1 MQLFSF
7 LKKEFVKNVLT
18 LVKGSVA
25 SQVIL
30 YLSILILTRLFST
43 ELFGMYMLYSSV
55 LLVLKPISTL
65 QYEVAIVL
73 PRKDLDAFHLGA
85 FSLGFL
91 ILYSMVVLLGVLFL
105 KQPLTEFY
113 GLDKLSFFLYLL
125 PLSVLFFGSISIFE
139 FWNNRK
145 KTFNNISNGLILKA
159 GSMSSIQ
166 IGSGLSP
173 LNYLG
178 LIPGLIIGQF
188 IHLIF
193 MARKASKE
201 IIKQLKLNKFS
212 WSYSIELAK
221 KYKDIPLFNTVI
233 SITNSFSSELPII
246 LISNYFGLGAAG
258 IYGLAAKFMKA
269 PVGAFQQ
276 SVYQVFYNRASTI
289 YNEDGNLHELV
300 LKTTKNLF
308 ILSLGLF
315 LPLFLISF
323 ALEDLFGSNWKDVGL
338 NARILIPWLFTGFLS
353 NPINSLIVVL
363 NKQKIM
369 LVLDVFLLI
378 SRFLALYIG
387 YYYFNSIIYSLALFS
402 AVGFFFNVIFY
413 VYLLNISKVNSKSY

>member
-25 SQVIL
+25 GQVIL
-30 YLSILILTRLFST
+30 YLSILVLTRLFST
-43 ELFGMYMLYSSV
+43 ELFGVYMLFSSA

-65 QYEVAIVL
+65 QYEVALVL
-73 PRKDLDAFHLGA
+73 PEKDRDAFHLGA
-85 FSLGFL
+85 FSLV
-91 ILYSMVVLLGVLFL
+91 ILFSYTIVILLGVLFL
-105 KQPLTEFY
+105 KQPLIDFF

-145 KTFNNISNGLILKA
+145 KTFNHISNGLILKA
-159 GSMSSIQ
+159 ASMSSIQ
-166 IGSGLSP
+166 IGSGLST

-188 IHLIF
+188 LHLIF
-193 MARKASKE
+193 LIGKAIKE
-201 IIKQLKLNKFS
+201 IKKQLTEFS
-212 WSYSIELAK
+212 WAHSMELAK

-233 SITNSFSSELPII
+233 SITNSLSNELPVI

-258 IYGLAAKFMKA
+258 IYGLASKFMKA

-276 SVYQVFYNRASTI
+276 SVYQVFYNRASAI
-289 YNEDGNLHELV
+289 YNQDGNLYELV
-300 LKTTKNLF
+300 LKTTKNLLM
-308 ILSLGLF
+308 LSLALF

-338 NARILIPWLFTGFLS
+338 YARILIPWLLTGFLS

-363 NKQKIM
+363 NKQKTM

-378 SRFLALYIG
+378 SRFLALFIG
-387 YYYFNSIIYSLALFS
+387 YFFFNSIIYSLVLFS
-402 AVGFFFNVIFY
+402 AVGFVFNVIFY

>member
-30 YLSILILTRLFST
+30 YLSILVLTRIFST
-43 ELFGMYMLYSSV
+43 ELFGIYMLFSSA

-65 QYEVAIVL
+65 QYEVSLVL
-73 PRKDLDAFHLGA
+73 PKKDQDAFHLGV
-85 FSLGFL
+85 FSF
-91 ILYSMVVLLGVLFL
+91 VVLLVYTLLILFGILFL
-105 KQPLTEFY
+105 KDTLSDFF

-125 PLSVLFFGSISIFE
+125 PISVLFFGSISIFE

-145 KTFNNISNGLILKA
+145 KTFGNISNGLILKA
-159 GSMSSIQ
+159 GSMSAIQ

-173 LNYLG
+173 FNYLG

-188 IHLIF
+188 LHLLFLLGKSI
-193 MARKASKE
+193 KE
-201 IIKQLKLNKFS
+201 IREQLKGFRWNQSLQ
-212 WSYSIELAK
+212 LAK

-233 SITNSFSSELPII
+233 SITNSLSNELPVI

-276 SVYQVFYNRASTI
+276 SVYQVFYNRASNV
-289 YNEDGNLHELV
+289 YNQDGDLHSLV
-300 LKTTKNLF
+300 LKTTKNLL
-308 ILSLGLF
+308 ILSMGLF

-323 ALEDLFGSNWKDVGL
+323 ALENLFGSNWKDVGL
-338 NARILIPWLFTGFLS
+338 YARILIPWLLTGFLS

-363 NKQKIM
+363 NRQKTM

-378 SRFLALYIG
+378 SRFLALYFG
-387 YYYFNSIIYSLALFS
+387 YHYFNSIIYSLGFFS
-402 AVGFFFNVIFY
+402 GVGFVFNVIFY
-413 VYLLNISKVNSKSY
+413 VYLLSISKVNSKSY